1 MKNKKKILL
10 IIGMWLFTII
20 VLVLRFLDRRALIT
34 GTVEQIC
41 YVLMWICMMV
51 VWILGALIVRE
62 NNKEKTPD
70 TKDPADTQTGSVD

>member
-34 GTVEQIC
+34 GAVEQIC
-41 YVLMWICMMV
+41 DVLMWICMMV
-51 VWILGALIVRE
+51 VWILGALKGVYHLIRSIGRI
-62 NNKEKTPD
+62 
-70 TKDPADTQTGSVD
+70 TK

>member
-10 IIGMWLFTII
+10 IIGLWLFTII
-20 VLVLRFLDRRALIT
+20 VLVLRFLDKRALIT

-41 YVLMWICMMV
+41 DVLMWICMMV

-62 NNKEKTPD
+62 KNKEKTPD